1 MILNGLLENDL
12 IDHVAENIEIQKIAT
27 FAQTKN
33 PLIYMSLSE
42 SSNGKYKTWY
52 YKIENWLRTYKFFS
66 YPKVDLTNLETLFQ
80 THFISDDTFGDLKIL
95 RSYDNGRLLEGT
107 VQGEFV
113 QLKTNLLGCA
123 KFFFFDNSCLF
134 STNKE
139 NCTHVYVVHI
149 LISKII

>member
-1 MILNGLLENDL
+1 M
-12 IDHVAENIEIQKIAT
+12 
-27 FAQTKN
+27 
-33 PLIYMSLSE
+33 
-42 SSNGKYKTWY
+42 
-52 YKIENWLRTYKFFS
+52 
-66 YPKVDLTNLETLFQ
+66 ETLFQ

-113 QLKTNLLGCA
+113 QLKTKFARMCEILL
-123 KFFFFDNSCLF
+123 FDNSSCLF

>member
-1 MILNGLLENDL
+1 M
-12 IDHVAENIEIQKIAT
+12 
-27 FAQTKN
+27 
-33 PLIYMSLSE
+33 
-42 SSNGKYKTWY
+42 
-52 YKIENWLRTYKFFS
+52 
-66 YPKVDLTNLETLFQ
+66 ETLFQ

-113 QLKTNLLGCA
+113 QLKTKARMCEIFFENL
-123 KFFFFDNSCLF
+123 CLF
-134 STNKE
+134 STNNE